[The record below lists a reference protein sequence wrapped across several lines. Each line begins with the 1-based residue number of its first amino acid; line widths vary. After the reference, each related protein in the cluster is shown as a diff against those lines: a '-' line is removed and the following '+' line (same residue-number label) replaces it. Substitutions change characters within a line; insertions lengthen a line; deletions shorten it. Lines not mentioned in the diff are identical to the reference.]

1 MTSQD
6 LAEQLVRRTGA
17 RVTRPRIQVLAA
29 LLQAQRAITHHEI
42 ERRLRRTRGI
52 DRVTIYRVL
61 EWLTRQGLAHRVALG
76 ERSWRFDAVLP
87 QRAHRH
93 AHFHCDHCGTVEC
106 LEGVKEPPKVKL
118 PQGYRGDDIELTV
131 KGACARCA
139 PQHARQDSSGG

>member
-1 MTSQD
+1 MKSCD
-6 LAEQLVRRTGA
+6 LAKQLVRQTGA

-29 LLQAQRAITHHEI
+29 LLQAQRALTHHDI
-42 ERRLRRTRGI
+42 ERRLRRARGI

-61 EWLTRQGLAHRVALG
+61 EWLTRQGLAHRVVLG

-87 QRAHRH
+87 RRAHRH
-93 AHFHCDHCGTVEC
+93 AHFQCGHCGTVEC
-106 LEGVKEPPKVKL
+106 LEGVEEPPKVTL

-139 PQHARQDSSGG
+139 PQHARQDFSGG